1 MTIQRVHPMSF
12 AKVSA
17 FVYAFMGLIIGA
29 FCALFALAG
38 TGVGKGMPFGAFFGV
53 GAIII
58 LPILYGVIGFIG
70 SLIGA
75 AIYNFAANVVGGIVF
90 DAQ

>member
-1 MTIQRVHPMSF
+1 MSF

-17 FVYAFMGLIIGA
+17 FIYGFMGLIIGI
-29 FCALFALAG
+29 FCALLSLAG
-38 TGVGKGMPFGAFFGV
+38 TGVGKGMPFGALFGV

-75 AIYNFAANVVGGIVF
+75 AIYNFAAKAVGGVVF